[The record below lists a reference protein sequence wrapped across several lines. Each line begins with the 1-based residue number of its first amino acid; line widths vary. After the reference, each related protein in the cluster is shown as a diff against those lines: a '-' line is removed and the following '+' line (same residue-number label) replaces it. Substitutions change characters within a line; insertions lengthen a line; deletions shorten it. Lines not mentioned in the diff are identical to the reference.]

1 MPELTPESVTQ
12 AIRNYMA
19 LDRHSIPPSTRWLA
33 AEFGVQNQR
42 TVLYEV
48 LREAA
53 AMRLIEKGSDGRWRS
68 VE

>member
-12 AIRNYMA
+12 AIREYQSR
-19 LDRHSIPPSTRWLA
+19 DPHYVPPTTRWLA
-33 AEFGVQNQR
+33 AEFGVSNQR

-48 LREAA
+48 LREASL
-53 AMRLIEKGSDGRWRS
+53 RLIEKGSDGRWRS